1 MVHTWSCPSSQ
12 HTVFCAWAI
21 RLLRR
26 AAWLNAAYL
35 PLPISAYLFRS
46 FHLEWMGKSV
56 TRLNLLRW
64 DTNLAK
70 MAPRRPKVALR
81 RRQKRGAR

>member
-1 MVHTWSCPSSQ
+1 MVLKWSCPSSQ
-12 HTVFCAWAI
+12 HAVFCAWAI

-35 PLPISAYLFRS
+35 PLSISAYLFES
-46 FHLEWMGKSV
+46 FHSEWMGKPV

-70 MAPRRPKVALR
+70 VAPRRPKVALR
-81 RRQKRGAR
+81 YRQKRGVR

>member
-1 MVHTWSCPSSQ
+1 M
-12 HTVFCAWAI
+12 
-21 RLLRR
+21 
-26 AAWLNAAYL
+26 NAAYL
-35 PLPISAYLFRS
+35 PLRISAYLFGS
-46 FHLEWMGKSV
+46 FLSEWMGKSV

-70 MAPRRPKVALR
+70 VAPRRPKVALR